1 MGLKTV
7 LVIDDSET
15 IRQSVASAL
24 EQAGFTV
31 VTARDGVEG
40 LELIQRDPPAMVILD
55 VNMPR
60 MNGIELLENLDVRR
74 SGLPVVLLTTE
85 VQPTLMTRARKAG
98 ARGWMVKPVN
108 IEQLV
113 ETVRKVMV

>member
-24 EQAGFTV
+24 EQAGFAV
-31 VTARDGVEG
+31 ATARDGVEG
-40 LELIQRDPPAMVILD
+40 LERIQQLAPSMVILD

-60 MNGIELLENLDVRR
+60 MNGIELLESLDVRR

-113 ETVRKVMV
+113 ETVRKVML